1 MRSVMWKNVFNLIER
16 GKKKERNLEPRSLAE
31 SRNLESR
38 NCCEI

>member
-1 MRSVMWKNVFNLIER
+1 MRSVMWKNVVNLIER
-16 GKKKERNLEPRSLAE
+16 GKKKREKPGAQSLAE